1 MERAVA
7 KSASSGTAA
16 RALLTC
22 GVVAGPVYVVLGL
35 IQMLIRDGFD
45 IRRHALSLLANGDL
59 GWIQTANF
67 LLAGLLVIAGAAGMR
82 WVLRGGQGRTWGP
95 LLVGLY
101 GLGLIGA
108 GIFVADPVNGFPPG
122 LPADAYS
129 NVSWHGILHLV
140 TGGIGFLGLIAG
152 CFVFARRFSSLR
164 ERGWTA
170 FSMVTGIL
178 FFAAFFG
185 IAVGSQQGGAI
196 LTFVN
201 LAFAAAVVVGWTW
214 ISAVS
219 ARLMNPDDRW
229 RLPMEKRCEI

>member
-1 MERAVA
+1 MGKVTANR
-7 KSASSGTAA
+7 ASSGTATKTTG
-16 RALLTC
+16 ALLTC
-22 GVVAGPVYVVLGL
+22 SIVAGPIYVIVGL
-35 IQMLIRDGFD
+35 VEMLVRDGFD
-45 IRRHALSLLANGDL
+45 IRRHALSLLANGEW
-59 GWIQTANF
+59 GWVQISNF

-82 WVLRGGQGRTWGP
+82 RVLRGGRGGTWGP

-122 LPADAYS
+122 LTADAYS

-152 CFVFARRFSSLR
+152 CFVFARRFSSLG

-170 FSMVTGIL
+170 FSMVTGTL

-185 IAVGSQQGGAI
+185 IAMGSQQGGAV

-201 LAFAAAVVVGWTW
+201 LAFAAAVVLGWIW

-219 ARLMNPDDRW
+219 ARLMNAGR
-229 RLPMEKRCEI
+229 